1 MKVLLCLVLKNLQIN
16 RKRGTPIDSWGKKK
30 QYMKEKKIMSHMPM
44 KTDDG
49 KINHLIISKL
59 KTLEWQQT

>member
-1 MKVLLCLVLKNLQIN
+1 
-16 RKRGTPIDSWGKKK
+16 
-30 QYMKEKKIMSHMPM
+30 MSHMPM